1 MMTLSALKAFLISR
15 HNASLAEMALHFDT
29 QQDAV
34 RGALEQW
41 EAKGRVR
48 RLASGES
55 CSRAGSCGCS
65 CKTDEIYE
73 WVEAVPLKA
82 AS

>member
-1 MMTLSALKAFLISR
+1 MLTLSTLKAYLAAR
-15 HNASLAEMALHFDT
+15 HNASLAEMAVHFDT

-41 EAKGRVR
+41 QAKGRVR
-48 RLASGES
+48 KLGSGEA

-65 CKTDEIYE
+65 CHADEIYE
-73 WVEAVPLKA
+73 WIEAVPLQA